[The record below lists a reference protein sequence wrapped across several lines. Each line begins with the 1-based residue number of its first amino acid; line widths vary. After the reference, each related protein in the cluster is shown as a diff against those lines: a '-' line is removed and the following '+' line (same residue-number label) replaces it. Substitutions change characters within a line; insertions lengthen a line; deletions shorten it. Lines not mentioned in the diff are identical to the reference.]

1 MKEANLFWTSRCRGI
16 QEMLLVTPGQQ
27 VKIKVKITLK
37 RIVQF
42 PLLRALDGDGIMTTR
57 GLRQSVGLSMR
68 WLGGICDHY
77 TSGLPVITQ
86 VY

>member
-1 MKEANLFWTSRCRGI
+1 
-16 QEMLLVTPGQQ
+16 MLLVTPGQQ

-42 PLLRALDGDGIMTTR
+42 PLHRALDGDRIMTTR

-68 WLGGICDHY
+68 
-77 TSGLPVITQ
+77 
-86 VY
+86 